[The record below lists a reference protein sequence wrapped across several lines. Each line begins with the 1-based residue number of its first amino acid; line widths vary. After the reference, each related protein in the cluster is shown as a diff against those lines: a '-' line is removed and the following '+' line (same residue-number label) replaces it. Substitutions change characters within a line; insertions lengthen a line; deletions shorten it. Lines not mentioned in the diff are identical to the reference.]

1 MRNAGAKIAN
11 GEIIVT
17 IDADTIM
24 TESMLSNV
32 DKYLA
37 SGTYIGGGVNG
48 KFERISLGIFLS
60 AMLIITPLLFKYG
73 AISVG
78 IFWCY
83 RKDFMAINGF
93 NENMLMAEDADFA
106 KRLKEWGKEK

>member
-1 MRNAGAKIAN
+1 
-11 GEIIVT
+11 
-17 IDADTIM
+17 M

-48 KFERISLGIFLS
+48 KFERISLGIFLRN
-60 AMLIITPLLFKYG
+60 ANHNPFTFKYG

-78 IFWCY
+78 IFG
-83 RKDFMAINGF
+83 AI
-93 NENMLMAEDADFA
+93 EKILWQSTDLM
-106 KRLKEWGKEK
+106 KTCLWQKTQISLNV

>member
-1 MRNAGAKIAN
+1 MHRSETEEIAKSYNCVTLKNNDKNLSKIRNAGAKIAN

-60 AMLIITPLLFKYG
+60 AMLIITPYFLSTELY
-73 AISVG
+73 
-78 IFWCY
+78 
-83 RKDFMAINGF
+83 
-93 NENMLMAEDADFA
+93 L
-106 KRLKEWGKEK
+106 